1 MTAYHKGYLTYS
13 NGNIVWRYTDE
24 IYVEKI
30 KNPGTEFMTLDPRQG
45 SRAKFAEIDDY
56 TIDFGFS
63 ISQNTFSARN
73 IQKNQNS
80 ILSFQAKDDIFI
92 GVLLKNDKG
101 NFTKIG
107 TQLTYR
113 GKTDFEK
120 DNYFI
125 FLVRVQKVYKGVFC
139 GFSDHG

>member
-1 MTAYHKGYLTYS
+1 M
-13 NGNIVWRYTDE
+13 I
-24 IYVEKI
+24 
-30 KNPGTEFMTLDPRQG
+30 DP
-45 SRAKFAEIDDY
+45 
-56 TIDFGFS
+56 
-63 ISQNTFSARN
+63 N
-73 IQKNQNS
+73 IQKNQIS

-92 GVLLKNDKG
+92 GVLLKTDKG

-113 GKTDFEK
+113 KKTDFEK